1 MQLEDYF
8 DFSDYEKYGE
18 IRIQGHRIWM
28 ADVLAQYL
36 RAGLTTPQQLQ
47 ERFPSLTMDKIL
59 ACLLYY
65 HTHEE
70 AMVKMLDD
78 LEEWGRQQR
87 EKQRIEHPEWFA
99 RIQKA
104 RAEQNRPVPA

>member
-8 DFSDYEKYGE
+8 DFKDYAQYGE
-18 IRIQGHRIWM
+18 IRIEGHRLLM
-28 ADVLAQYL
+28 QDVLAQYL
-36 RAGLTTPQQLQ
+36 RAGLTTPQQLL
-47 ERFPSLTMDKIL
+47 ERFPSLTMDEVL

-65 HTHEE
+65 HTHEA

-78 LEEWGRQQR
+78 LEEWARQQR
-87 EKQRIEHPEWFA
+87 EKQKIEYPEWYA

-104 RAEQNRPVPA
+104 REAQGPPVNA